1 MNSRNKLIV
10 VCVICAAV
18 ALLSVGGVVFAYQKY
33 ASTFNNASN
42 GNVSL
47 NSINEGMS
55 YTILDDGTNVYENP
69 DKGSAVLMQTKANET
84 VSFLALA
91 HGGFYKI
98 RVNGVDVLRVP

>member
-1 MNSRNKLIV
+1 MRGMNSRNKLIA

-55 YTILDDGTNVYENP
+55 YTILDDG
-69 DKGSAVLMQTKANET
+69 M
-84 VSFLALA
+84 
-91 HGGFYKI
+91 KI
-98 RVNGVDVLRVP
+98 PIKVRQCLCRQKQMKR

>member
-1 MNSRNKLIV
+1 MNSRNKLIA

-18 ALLSVGGVVFAYQKY
+18 ALLSVSGVVFAYQKY

-84 VSFLALA
+84 VSFW
-91 HGGFYKI
+91 H
-98 RVNGVDVLRVP
+98 LRWRFL

>member
-1 MNSRNKLIV
+1 MNSRNKLIA

-84 VSFLALA
+84 VSFWHLRMAV
-91 HGGFYKI
+91 FI
-98 RVNGVDVLRVP
+98 R

>member
-1 MNSRNKLIV
+1 MRQLH
-10 VCVICAAV
+10 CC
-18 ALLSVGGVVFAYQKY
+18 LSAELFFAYQKY

-98 RVNGVDVLRVP
+98 RVNGRGRICVV

>member
-1 MNSRNKLIV
+1 MRGMNSRNKLIA

-55 YTILDDGTNVYENP
+55 YTVRMFMKIP
-69 DKGSAVLMQTKANET
+69 IKARQC
-84 VSFLALA
+84 LCRQ
-91 HGGFYKI
+91 KQMK
-98 RVNGVDVLRVP
+98 R